1 MVDCKCKFQL
11 ECTSYRNNRFKYMLN
26 NSIYNTTCKIL
37 VEKFSKYKHEKKINK
52 QTNKIIIL
60 IFEILSTRVI
70 KVKQFVS

>member
-26 NSIYNTTCKIL
+26 NSIYNTTYKIL

-52 QTNKIIIL
+52 QTKL
-60 IFEILSTRVI
+60 
-70 KVKQFVS
+70 